1 MKETTK
7 LLIAV
12 GAGVAVGG
20 LLGVLF
26 APKSGYETRKRIT
39 DAGKDVADKV
49 KSVISKGKEQLSG
62 MKESL
67 DHVNESVEEYI

>member
-12 GAGVAVGG
+12 SAGLAVGG

-39 DAGKDVADKV
+39 DAGKDVTDKV
-49 KSVISKGKEQLSG
+49 KNAIAKSKEQLSG
-62 MKESL
+62 IRERL
-67 DHVNESVEEYI
+67 DRVNESVEEYI